1 MTHKLIKTD
10 NYLLVVDDSE
20 IKKGDY
26 WHYVGELDN
35 PILNYLP
42 STWYDNLHDR
52 NKYKKVIAHL
62 PLNGLPIL
70 EGVPLL
76 PPYSRHQ
83 EDGLDDAVMSFKE
96 SWIKLGVTDYEL
108 SAFSEGYNKAREKY
122 KYTEEDVIRIVE
134 KSRET
139 GLTAEY
145 LMLSSQYPTEFVS
158 EDEISHE
165 GNGTYS
171 TDLMDIGVSNLKPIK
186 VPKTI
191 ITIQGRQWKGEYK

>member
-1 MTHKLIKTD
+1 
-10 NYLLVVDDSE
+10 
-20 IKKGDY
+20 
-26 WHYVGELDN
+26 
-35 PILNYLP
+35 
-42 STWYDNLHDR
+42 
-52 NKYKKVIAHL
+52 
-62 PLNGLPIL
+62 
-70 EGVPLL
+70 
-76 PPYSRHQ
+76 
-83 EDGLDDAVMSFKE
+83 MSFKE

>member
-20 IKKGDY
+20 IKEGD
-26 WHYVGELDN
+26 
-35 PILNYLP
+35 
-42 STWYDNLHDR
+42 WYKTPLGIYSQFNGTEKLLEGT
-52 NKYKKVIAHL
+52 KKVSAHL